1 MKDET
6 SLMQSNDTAAR
17 GDNVDRHAEAPRRKL
32 RGIHGPLPDDLPAM
46 TGARIFV
53 TLVFTLIGL
62 SFVAWTALFINEFRD
77 HDWLPLLL
85 LHSHL
90 FLFFPTLGVLALVAF
105 HLPST
110 VFTHMYWNYVPHGR
124 IRFIIGTIIVVA
136 LSIGFSQKLL
146 NSGPREI
153 WEIAPSVLARDKAD
167 PEGCN
172 PSRQSCRRV
181 GLLDGVTS
189 LRTASQG
196 RFGVSQFART
206 CRQDPLLEVPQEF
219 TRERFCFATGGK
231 LNGEACCTAQAGL
244 ANHLDETWSNQ
255 NNRSLT
261 EAADFVALPLKTFF
275 VIVVVVIG
283 VLLVAW
289 RRLLEARYASIAPVI
304 ERTMLIGAVAML
316 PWPFM
321 DYAYVQAMQTLSGRW
336 TIGPQFR
343 LSLIIAPW
351 ALLLLIFFLGRMS
364 RKIERLGQLAGALV
378 SLIALLRYEQMS
390 DAAVMLLGV
399 GAPSWMPASLL
410 ALSIVCL
417 MALRWPQPLQR
428 ALNAIFGRQ
437 PDDKTPMPPAAQTR

>member
-6 SLMQSNDTAAR
+6 SLMQSNETTARA
-17 GDNVDRHAEAPRRKL
+17 GDSEPRAGSPRRKL
-32 RGIHGPLPDDLPAM
+32 RGIHGTLPDDLPAM

-53 TLVFTLIGL
+53 TLVFTLIGI

-77 HDWLPLLL
+77 HEWQSLLL

-90 FLFFPTLGVLALVAF
+90 FLFFPTFGVLALVAF

-110 VFTHMYWNYVPHGR
+110 VFTHMYWNHVPHGR
-124 IRFIIGTIIVVA
+124 LRFIIGTLIVIA
-136 LSIGFSQKLL
+136 LTAVFSLNLL
-146 NSGPREI
+146 TTGPRQI
-153 WEIAPSVLARDKAD
+153 WEISPNVLARDKAD
-167 PEGCN
+167 PDGCN
-172 PSRQSCRRV
+172 PSRQTCRRV

-189 LRTASQG
+189 LRTAAQG

-219 TRERFCFATGGK
+219 TRERFCFASGGK
-231 LNGEACCTAQAGL
+231 LAGEACCTAQASY
-244 ANHLDETWSNQ
+244 ASHLDEVWAEPK
-255 NNRSLT
+255 NRSLT
-261 EAADFVALPLKTFF
+261 DAADIVAIPLKTFF

-289 RRLLEARYASIAPVI
+289 RRLLEAQYASIAPVI
-304 ERTMLIGAVAML
+304 ERTMLIGALAML

-321 DYAYVQAMQTLSGRW
+321 DYAFVQGMQTLSGRW
-336 TIGPQFR
+336 TVGPQFR

-364 RKIERLGQLAGALV
+364 RKIERLGQLAGAVV

-399 GAPSWMPASLL
+399 GAPGWLPAALL
-410 ALSIVCL
+410 ALSIACL
-417 MALRWPQPLQR
+417 MALRWPEPLQR

-437 PDDKTPMPPAAQTR
+437 PDDKTPTPPAAPAR

>member
-6 SLMQSNDTAAR
+6 SPMQSNEPAAR
-17 GDNVDRHAEAPRRKL
+17 DDGTGRQDKPRRRKL
-32 RGIHGPLPDDLPAM
+32 RSIHGPLPDDLPAM
-46 TGARIFV
+46 TGARVFV
-53 TLVFTLIGL
+53 TIVFTLIGL

-77 HDWLPLLL
+77 HQWQSLLL

-124 IRFIIGTIIVVA
+124 LRFIVGTLIVVA
-136 LSIGFSQKLL
+136 LSIGFSQSLL
-146 NSGPREI
+146 STGPREI
-153 WEIAPSVLARDKAD
+153 WEISPNVLGRDKAD
-167 PEGCN
+167 PDGCN
-172 PSRQSCRRV
+172 PSRQTCRRV
-181 GLLDGVTS
+181 AMLDGVTS
-189 LRTASQG
+189 LRTAAQG

-206 CRQDPLLEVPQEF
+206 CRQDPLLEVPLEF

-231 LNGEACCTAQAGL
+231 LNGEACCTAQASY
-244 ANHLDETWSNQ
+244 ASHLDEVWADPK
-255 NNRSLT
+255 NRSLT
-261 EAADFVALPLKTFF
+261 EAMDVVALPLKTFF

-283 VLLVAW
+283 VLLVVW
-289 RRLLEARYASIAPVI
+289 RRLLETRYASIAPVI
-304 ERTMLIGAVAML
+304 ERTMLIGALAML

-321 DYAYVQAMQTLSGRW
+321 DYAYVQSMQTLSGRW

-351 ALLLLIFFLGRMS
+351 ALLLLVFFLGRMS
-364 RKIERLGQLAGALV
+364 RKIERLGQLAGAVV

-399 GAPSWMPASLL
+399 GAPNWLPAALL
-410 ALSIVCL
+410 ALSVACL
-417 MALRWPQPLQR
+417 TALRWPQPLQR

-437 PDDKTPMPPAAQTR
+437 PDDKTPPPPAAQVR